1 MADPAN
7 TPNPAPAQNPPAG
20 APQTDFPLDYSHCS
34 DAYANFCRISRTPDE
49 MVFDF
54 GLNPEFSAHPSS
66 PIKIT
71 HRLILNFYTA
81 KRLLLALN
89 HFIKEHEATFG
100 NLEIDYNKRTRPNPG
115 LGQPPRQ
122 G

>member
-1 MADPAN
+1 MAEHEN
-7 TPNPAPAQNPPAG
+7 TPTPTPAATPTPAP
-20 APQTDFPLDYSHCS
+20 TEFPLDYSHCS
-34 DAYANFCRISRTPDE
+34 DAYANFCQIRQTPDE

-54 GLNPEFSAHPSS
+54 GLNPELTVPPRS

-89 HFIKEHEATFG
+89 HFIRQHEATFG
-100 NLEIDYNKRTRPNPG
+100 VLEMDYNKRAARPG
-115 LGQPPRQ
+115 LGQAPRQ